1 MREPHWLVTVSNI
14 KPEEIP
20 EVPSNKFLMRGA
32 PDKEKENRDR
42 KRGK

>member
-1 MREPHWLVTVSNI
+1 MIQVSNI

-32 PDKEKENRDR
+32 PDKEKNNKER
-42 KRGK
+42 KRGKHCFN